1 MRKYEMM
8 YIINSSLDEEARQAV
23 IDNLQGIITS
33 NGGNILNV
41 DDWGMRSFAY
51 EINFMQKGY
60 YLVLTFEAGNTV
72 IEELNRLMR
81 INPNIVRH
89 MIINLSLE

>member
-8 YIINSSLDEEARQAV
+8 YIINSSLDEEARQTV
-23 IDNLQGIITS
+23 IDNLHSIITS
-33 NGGNILNV
+33 NGGSIVNI

-60 YLVLTFEAGNTV
+60 YIVLTF
-72 IEELNRLMR
+72 
-81 INPNIVRH
+81 
-89 MIINLSLE
+89 